1 MKKRKTQEQE
11 KLISNVRE
19 YLLLS
24 YDGAKAIHDDIG
36 TERIYRA
43 MVALDLPVEIPAFSE
58 IAQEYIN
65 ALQEKM

>member
-19 YLLLS
+19 YLSLS